1 MRMNKHQENCMPPG
15 GINMVSGYFAG
26 KSSVDEE
33 SL

>member
-1 MRMNKHQENCMPPG
+1 MKMNDYQEGRVPLG
-15 GINMVSGYFAG
+15 GIVMVSGYFAG